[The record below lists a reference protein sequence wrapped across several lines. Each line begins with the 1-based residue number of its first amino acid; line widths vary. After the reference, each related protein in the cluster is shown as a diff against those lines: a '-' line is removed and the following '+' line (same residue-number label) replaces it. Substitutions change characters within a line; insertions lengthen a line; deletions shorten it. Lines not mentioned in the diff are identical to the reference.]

1 MPHLEKFSKNALE
14 ASSSRNRMLEGE
26 GLVEEE
32 ALERRRFWAGVDL
45 RLGAINTTNIN
56 RFRGRKREEQ
66 SEKSQAIQIYQIYGK
81 ESTYAWEMH
90 EHVTC
95 KVKRIMCS
103 AQSNPTSTQAYYT
116 HLNA

>member
-1 MPHLEKFSKNALE
+1 M
-14 ASSSRNRMLEGE
+14 
-26 GLVEEE
+26 
-32 ALERRRFWAGVDL
+32 DL
-45 RLGAINTTNIN
+45 RLGAIDMTNVN
-56 RFRGRKREEQ
+56 KFRGRKREEQ

-81 ESTYAWEMH
+81 ESTYVWEMH

-95 KVKRIMCS
+95 KIESIMGS

>member
-1 MPHLEKFSKNALE
+1 MPHLEKFSENVLK
-14 ASSSRNRMLEGE
+14 ASSSRNRTLEGE
-26 GLVEEE
+26 GSVDEE
-32 ALERRRFWAGVDL
+32 APERRGFRAGVDL
-45 RLGAINTTNIN
+45 HLGAIDMTNVN

-66 SEKSQAIQIYQIYGK
+66 SEKSQAIQIYQIY

-95 KVKRIMCS
+95 KIKSIMGS
-103 AQSNPTSTQAYYT
+103 SQSNPISTQAYYT